1 VRHGVF
7 GKELQAFG
15 IDRRITILGSAA
27 LRKRGAHI
35 RRVKNGTK
43 SPALPALKRRRCVET
58 SLQCVDRS

>member
-35 RRVKNGTK
+35 RSVKDGTK
-43 SPALPALKRRRCVET
+43 SPALPAFRRRHCFET
-58 SLQCVDRS
+58 SLRRGDRS